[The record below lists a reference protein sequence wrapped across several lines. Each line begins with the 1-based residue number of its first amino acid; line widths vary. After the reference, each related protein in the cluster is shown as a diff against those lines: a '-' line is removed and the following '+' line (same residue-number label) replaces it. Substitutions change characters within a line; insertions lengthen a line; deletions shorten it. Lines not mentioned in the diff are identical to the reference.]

1 MSPWLRRLFRVEVGA
16 SSPYPS
22 NDWLLTL
29 FLLSATIYNAKI
41 AAVRLL
47 LILVF
52 CAAPI
57 ILLICRPV
65 AHLAPKTRPMII
77 LSGLWVLYFVI
88 WFSKNFSDFVFDFS
102 GPNVEMMTPVLF
114 VTHLY
119 AIPVLLNYPRERLRV
134 ALLRFA
140 ILLVAFLIFEM
151 VLRYFSEPA
160 CFLNYNCRFEA
171 KTVGFFS
178 TTNALATSLVVV
190 MLSFFAVSQLRPRA
204 RLSLEFIL
212 LTSMARSAIIA
223 YLFGLFLRV
232 FSALKA
238 STRLLL
244 FVAFGAVVGL
254 FLFYDPLRLLGDG
267 SANSKI
273 DFFLSAWSLLFAGD
287 PQAIWL
293 GFGAN
298 FASVVETLGVRGWSP
313 HAPVLKAFMYFGV
326 IGVCL
331 YLFFIGSFLF
341 AFPKSVI
348 PVAAYL
354 LLGLAGAPIF
364 FPTLIV
370 IIAVFRA
377 YEPISNSADSP
388 EQQRLKV
395 QSALS

>member
-1 MSPWLRRLFRVEVGA
+1 MSPWLRRLFRVEVGE
-16 SSPYPS
+16 SSPYPG

-52 CAAPI
+52 CAVPV

-65 AHLAPKTRPMII
+65 AHLAPKTKPMII
-77 LSGLWVLYFVI
+77 LSGLWVLYFII

-114 VTHLY
+114 LTHLY

-134 ALLRFA
+134 ALLRFSL
-140 ILLVAFLIFEM
+140 LLVAFLIFEM

-190 MLSFFAVSQLRPRA
+190 MLSFFAVSQLRLRA
-204 RLSLEFIL
+204 RLTLEFIL
-212 LTSMARSAIIA
+212 LTSMARSAIIG
-223 YLFGLFLRV
+223 YLFGLFVRA
-232 FSALKA
+232 FSALRA
-238 STRLLL
+238 STRFLL
-244 FVAFGAVVGL
+244 FVGFSVALGV

-267 SANSKI
+267 SANSKV

-313 HAPVLKAFMYFGV
+313 HAPILKAFMYFGV

-341 AFPKSVI
+341 AFPESVI

-377 YEPISNSADSP
+377 YEPISNLADTQ
-388 EQQRLKV
+388 EQPRLKV
-395 QSALS
+395 QSELS

>member
-1 MSPWLRRLFRVEVGA
+1 MSPLLRRLFRVEVGA
-16 SSPYPS
+16 PSPYPG

-41 AAVRLL
+41 AAVRLI

-52 CAAPI
+52 CVAPL
-57 ILLICRPV
+57 ILLICRP
-65 AHLAPKTRPMII
+65 LANLDSKTKPMII
-77 LSGLWVLYFVI
+77 LSGLWVLYFII

-114 VTHLY
+114 FIHLY
-119 AIPVLLNYPRERLRV
+119 AIPLLLNYPRERLRAV
-134 ALLRFA
+134 LLRFSL
-140 ILLVAFLIFEM
+140 LLVAFLIFEM
-151 VLRYFSEPA
+151 VLRYFSEPV

-204 RLSLEFIL
+204 RLALEFIL
-212 LTSMARSAIIA
+212 LTSMARSAIIG
-223 YLFGLFLRV
+223 YLFGLFLKA
-232 FSALKA
+232 FSALKS

-244 FVAFGAVVGL
+244 FAGFGAGVGL

-313 HAPVLKAFMYFGV
+313 HAPILKAFMYFGV
-326 IGVCL
+326 VGVFL
-331 YLFFIGSFLF
+331 YSLFIGSFLF

-364 FPTLIV
+364 FPTLLV

-377 YEPISNSADSP
+377 YEPILKSADQQ
-388 EQQRLKV
+388 EQPRLKV
-395 QSALS
+395 QTALS